1 MNSARAILTP
11 PPIATEAFTDA
22 AAAVARLDEIYQR
35 NTQFLRDRFE
45 AYVNGEPLSARV
57 RANYPFVRLTTST
70 YVRLDSRL
78 AYGFVARP
86 GVYETTVTRPDLFRA
101 YLTHQIR
108 RLVENHGVPVEIGES
123 KEAIPIH
130 FAYRRDINI
139 EATLTPGDKS
149 GAVRSLRDYFD
160 VPDLAT
166 MDDAIAAALGVPRS
180 DGQGL
185 RRSGRH
191 QHHGFTQRALLRHHG
206 RFQPAGFFT
215 RTGAVRDGAP

>member
-70 YVRLDSRL
+70 HVRLDSRL

-86 GVYETTVTRPDLFRA
+86 GVYETTVTRPDLFQA

-108 RLVENHGVPVEIGES
+108 RLIENHDVPVEIGES
-123 KEAIPIH
+123 KEAIPMPWSNDCSVGG
-130 FAYRRDINI
+130 F
-139 EATLTPGDKS
+139 PWGVS
-149 GAVRSLRDYFD
+149 
-160 VPDLAT
+160 
-166 MDDAIAAALGVPRS
+166 AIGSKAAPIRCA
-180 DGQGL
+180 L
-185 RRSGRH
+185 RRSRLKMDGLRSSSRTAGRS
-191 QHHGFTQRALLRHHG
+191 ALANVSN
-206 RFQPAGFFT
+206 PA
-215 RTGAVRDGAP
+215 RIRSD